1 MAALNRLPE
10 IQTIDLRTIFAVS
23 VGNCKYFAVSVGNS
37 SMICLTFSPFRD
49 SEDVTEKIEH
59 ILFRIGRRLHES
71 NMRKNYKMETRS
83 WRNFGGA
90 SKDDI
95 WSKTALTIFS
105 ALWQCYIISS
115 IKWKHS
121 IKDVHSALLNTQ
133 QVSLFLNQLLL
144 FCRRFSARSIG
155 KWLSI

>member
-1 MAALNRLPE
+1 M
-10 IQTIDLRTIFAVS
+10 IDLKTIFAVS
-23 VGNCKYFAVSVGNS
+23 VGYS
-37 SMICLTFSPFRD
+37 SLICLTLSLLSD
-49 SEDVTEKIEH
+49 SEDVTEKIEN
-59 ILFRIGRRLHES
+59 ILLRIGRRLHES
-71 NMRKNYKMETRS
+71 NVMRKNYKMETRS

-95 WSKTALTIFS
+95 WSKTAITIFS

-133 QVSLFLNQLLL
+133 PVSLFLNL
-144 FCRRFSARSIG
+144 
-155 KWLSI
+155 